1 MQDHSSFENC
11 WQKAGTHQGHLPSTS
26 VGAGPVQGSCRPL
39 TCPERSSGWT
49 TGMRHLVLQENWWNS
64 YFQELILWA
73 QCLHVFISNKSA
85 KSLRGDIS
93 SSSLAENLLYAKCL
107 TAWTLPSPESHKLNF
122 LPHPTSLEQSLRTI
136 WGAVSGVAAHILLQ
150 IKLNSHLSC
159 CVSFLSQQNQLM

>member
-1 MQDHSSFENC
+1 MQDHSRFENC
-11 WQKAGTHQGHLPSTS
+11 RQKAGAHQRHLPSTS
-26 VGAGPVQGSCRPL
+26 VGTGPVRGSCLPL
-39 TCPERSSGWT
+39 TCPKRSSGWT
-49 TGMRHLVLQENWWNS
+49 TGMRHLVLQENWWSS

-73 QCLHVFISNKSA
+73 QCLHVFISNKST

-122 LPHPTSLEQSLRTI
+122 RPHPTSLDQSLKPSEVLSPG
-136 WGAVSGVAAHILLQ
+136 WQPNILLQ